1 MRRTFAPLA
10 LALVAATAVGGGLD
24 RYKDW
29 KKSPEFVHLATED
42 EQKAWKG
49 IRTDEEAERFVR
61 LFWARR
67 DPDLAT
73 AANEFE
79 IEFER
84 RVEQADKLFS
94 LPSERGALTERGKL
108 LIILGPPKEL
118 KRIQGT
124 RPQPIPVRGSDG
136 SMSIPPPNEPGTTL
150 GEHIAI
156 FTYEAQQL
164 PDWARVKSLVATFV
178 VEATRDY
185 AARGNSGEVQSL
197 EALGRTA
204 LVRNPDLKEPP
215 HVPTA
220 AEIEAGRAAA
230 ALAAEDARKGPALA
244 PAVRQALEEALS
256 KPDEGS
262 LTLLPVATRDE
273 LRLHVQ
279 LFVPAAAGTVPAGAR
294 LAVLVKDDAGRDAAR
309 SDEVTTF
316 ARGTDGTF
324 FGRSFA
330 VPAGAYTAAAGLF
343 DPAGTPLRIARAGVS
358 VPPAPAGFA
367 LGRLLVASAVL
378 PAPDSKVDD
387 AFAFSGFRFVSKA
400 GRLDPTDGLN
410 FVVRVYNPA
419 VDPATRSVHLS
430 RTVKLKPKGQPTID
444 IPQPEDAPIPVPE
457 RKGKEAEGP
466 LTVDVAASLIE
477 SNLGA
482 YLSRPGDYDL
492 KVAITDLIAKTT
504 AEATA
509 TFTVTG
515 TLKAPAAAK

>member
-1 MRRTFAPLA
+1 MTL
-10 LALVAATAVGGGLD
+10 
-24 RYKDW
+24 
-29 KKSPEFVHLATED
+29 
-42 EQKAWKG
+42 
-49 IRTDEEAERFVR
+49 
-61 LFWARR
+61 
-67 DPDLAT
+67 
-73 AANEFE
+73 
-79 IEFER
+79 
-84 RVEQADKLFS
+84 
-94 LPSERGALTERGKL
+94 
-108 LIILGPPKEL
+108 
-118 KRIQGT
+118 
-124 RPQPIPVRGSDG
+124 
-136 SMSIPPPNEPGTTL
+136 PPPNEPGTTL

-156 FTYEAQQL
+156 FTYEAPQL
-164 PDWARVKSLVATFV
+164 PEWARVKSLVATFV

-220 AEIEAGRAAA
+220 AEVEAGRASAA
-230 ALAAEDARKGPALA
+230 RAAEDARKGPALA
-244 PAVRQALEEALS
+244 PAVRQVLEEALAR
-256 KPDEGS
+256 PDEGA

-279 LFVPAAAGTVPAGAR
+279 LFVPAAAGPVPAGAR
-294 LAVLVKDDAGRDAAR
+294 LAVLVKDEAGQDAAR
-309 SDEVTTF
+309 TDEVTTF
-316 ARGTDGTF
+316 ARGTDGAF

-330 VPAGAYTAAAGLF
+330 VPSGVYSVAAGLL
-343 DPAGTPLRIARAGVS
+343 DAAGTPLRVARASVS
-358 VPPAPAGFA
+358 VPPAPTTFA
-367 LGRLLVASAVL
+367 LGRLLVASAVV

-419 VDPATRSVHLS
+419 VDPETHSVRLS

-477 SNLGA
+477 SNLGE
-482 YLSRPGDYDL
+482 YLRRAGDYDL
-492 KVAITDLIAKTT
+492 KVAVTDLIAKTT
-504 AEATA
+504 VEAST

-515 TLKAPAAAK
+515 TLKAPPATK